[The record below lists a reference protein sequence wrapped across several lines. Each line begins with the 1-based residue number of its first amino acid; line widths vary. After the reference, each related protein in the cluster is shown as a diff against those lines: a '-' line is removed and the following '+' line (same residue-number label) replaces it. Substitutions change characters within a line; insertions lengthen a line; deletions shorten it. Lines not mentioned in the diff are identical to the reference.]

1 MTTEP
6 ITHLRS
12 SDALGE
18 VANVPLGERI
28 ADQLRQLILDGE
40 LAPGTPLV
48 EIALAAELGVSRA
61 PVREALRIL
70 GLDGLVETVP
80 YRGTTVRGLHRR
92 DVEELHRM
100 RALHEGFAIRRI
112 IDTGRHRDLAVLHA
126 CCDAMAASGSDAP
139 QLNRVDER
147 FHATLIELADHALL
161 TTFWRTIAMQ
171 VRQVMAMCNRQI
183 ADPQVI
189 ADNHRRIV
197 DAIADADAQTAIA
210 LLERHV
216 RDVIDEVLND
226 WSERDAGR

>member
-6 ITHLRS
+6 ITALRS
-12 SDALGE
+12 TEALGE
-18 VANVPLGERI
+18 IANVPLGERI

-40 LAPGTPLV
+40 LTPGTPLV
-48 EIALAAELGVSRA
+48 EIALASELGVSRA

-112 IDTGRHRDLAVLHA
+112 VDTGRHRDLAVLHM
-126 CCDAMAASGSDAP
+126 CCDAMAASGSDARA
-139 QLNRVDER
+139 LNLVDER

-161 TTFWRTIAMQ
+161 TTFWRTIAIQ

-183 ADPQVI
+183 ADPMVI
-189 ADNHRRIV
+189 AANHRRIV
-197 DAIADADAQTAIA
+197 EAIAGADVQTAVR
-210 LLERHV
+210 LLEQHI
-216 RDVIDEVLND
+216 RDVIDQVLND
-226 WSERDAGR
+226 WSEGEAGR